1 MDKMASTSMYMFL
14 CIVGKCLKTTIRAVE
29 QYTSL
34 KLVQLQFF
42 GYVLGAHHLDLRA
55 ATAEDPDW
63 LLDQRSSEI
72 KLIRGWLDEY
82 YDVKKAISASR

>member
-1 MDKMASTSMYMFL
+1 MSKMASTPVYMFL
-14 CIVGKCLKTTIRAVE
+14 CMVGKCRGNPGADLPSTCTT
-29 QYTSL
+29 L
-34 KLVQLQFF
+34 NLF

-72 KLIRGWLDEY
+72 KLIRGWLDEH
-82 YDVKKAISASR
+82 YDEKKAVSAYR